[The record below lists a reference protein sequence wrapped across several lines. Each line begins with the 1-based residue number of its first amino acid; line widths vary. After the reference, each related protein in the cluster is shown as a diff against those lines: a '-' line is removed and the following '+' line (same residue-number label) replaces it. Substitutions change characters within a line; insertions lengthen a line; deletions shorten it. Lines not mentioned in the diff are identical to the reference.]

1 MNTWTSLLWKQQCK
15 KTDRGGNQLYFVGID
30 ISKFKHDCAIVDE
43 LGDVITPSWSFQND
57 REGFSLLKELLD
69 ALDGEK
75 KIGLEATGHYG
86 QNLKLFLEN
95 NDFSFMEFNPLLINR
110 FVHSKSLRK
119 TKTDSIDALMIAQ
132 YLMTVEYKPYPPSFY
147 TLEKLK
153 SLTRFRDSLIRQ
165 RSKQLVEL
173 TNILDKVFPEFKS
186 FFKGRFSATALYIL
200 FHYASPEKISNMNS
214 KSYEPLRR
222 LSRGRFSMVDFVEL
236 KTLARNTVGSTC
248 DYLLQEMEI
257 TIDIYNQLQ
266 SKVEEI
272 ELQIHNCVL
281 GLTPPMLTIPGI
293 GVASAAVILSEFGD
307 LSKFNSPSKLLSFAG
322 MEPGYFQ
329 SGTSESTGKM
339 VKHGSSHL
347 RYAMM
352 NCAQTVINNEPT
364 FAAYYA
370 KKRAEGKEHRVALTH
385 VAKKLLRVIY
395 TLQTKELSYNP
406 DLVR

>member
-1 MNTWTSLLWKQQCK
+1 M
-15 KTDRGGNQLYFVGID
+15 YFVGID

-43 LGDVITPSWSFQND
+43 LGDVITPSWSFPND
-57 REGFSLLKELLD
+57 CEGVSLLKELLD
-69 ALDGEK
+69 ALNGER

-95 NDFSFMEFNPLLINR
+95 NGFSFMEFNPLLINR
-110 FVHSKSLRK
+110 FVRSKSLRK

-165 RSKQLVEL
+165 RSKQLVAL
-173 TNILDKVFPEFKS
+173 TNILDRVFPEFKP

-200 FHYASPEKISNMNS
+200 SHYASPEKISNMNS

-222 LSRGRFSMVDFVEL
+222 LSRGKFSMVDFVEL
-236 KTLARNTVGSTC
+236 KTMARNTVGSTS

-266 SKVEEI
+266 SKVEKVEQ
-272 ELQIHNCVL
+272 QINDCVL
-281 GLTPPMLTIPGI
+281 GLDPPMLTIPGI
-293 GVASAAVILSEFGD
+293 GALSAAVILSEFGD

-322 MEPGYFQ
+322 LEPGYFQ
-329 SGTSESTGKM
+329 SGTLENTGKM

-347 RYAMM
+347 RYALM
-352 NCAQTVINNEPT
+352 NCAQAIVNNEPT

-385 VAKKLLRVIY
+385 VSKKLLRVIY
-395 TLQTKELSYNP
+395 TLQTKEQPYDP
-406 DLVR
+406 ALVR

>member
-1 MNTWTSLLWKQQCK
+1 M
-15 KTDRGGNQLYFVGID
+15 YFVGID

-43 LGDVITPSWSFQND
+43 LGDAITPSWSFQND
-57 REGFSLLKELLD
+57 CEGFSLFRELLD
-69 ALDGEK
+69 SLDGEK

-86 QNLKLFLEN
+86 QNLKMFLEN
-95 NDFSFMEFNPLLINR
+95 NGFSFMEFNPLLINR
-110 FVHSKSLRK
+110 FVRSKSLRK

-173 TNILDKVFPEFKS
+173 TNILDKVFPEFKP

-200 FHYASPEKISNMNS
+200 SHYASPEKISNMNS
-214 KSYEPLRR
+214 KSYESLRR
-222 LSRGRFSMVDFVEL
+222 LSRGKFSMVNLVEL
-236 KTLARNTVGSTC
+236 KTLARNTVGSTS

-257 TIDIYNQLQ
+257 IIDIYNQLQ
-266 SKVEEI
+266 SKVEEV
-272 ELQIHNCVL
+272 EQQINDCVL
-281 GLTPPMLTIPGI
+281 VIDPPMLTIPGI
-293 GVASAAVILSEFGD
+293 GVSSAAVILSEFGD
-307 LSKFNSPSKLLSFAG
+307 FSKFNSPSKLLSFAG
-322 MEPGYFQ
+322 LEPGYFQ

-347 RYAMM
+347 RYAII

-395 TLQTKELSYNP
+395 TLQMKEVPYNP

>member
-1 MNTWTSLLWKQQCK
+1 M
-15 KTDRGGNQLYFVGID
+15 YFVGID
-30 ISKFKHDCAIVDE
+30 ISKFKHDCAIIDE

-57 REGFSLLKELLD
+57 REGFSLFRELLD

-95 NDFSFMEFNPLLINR
+95 NGFTFMEFNPLLINR
-110 FVHSKSLRK
+110 FVRSKSLRK
-119 TKTDSIDALMIAQ
+119 TKTDSIDALMIAR

-147 TLEKLK
+147 TFEKLK

-173 TNILDKVFPEFKS
+173 TNILDKVFPEFKP
-186 FFKGRFSATALYIL
+186 FFKGKFSVTALYIL
-200 FHYASPEKISNMNS
+200 AHYASPEKISNMNS
-214 KSYEPLRR
+214 KSYESLRR

-236 KTLARNTVGSTC
+236 KSLARNTVGATN

-272 ELQIHNCVL
+272 EQQINDCVL
-281 GLTPPMLTIPGI
+281 VLDPPILTIPGI
-293 GVASAAVILSEFGD
+293 GVSSAAVILSEFGD
-307 LSKFNSPSKLLSFAG
+307 FSKFSSPSKLLSFAG
-322 MEPGYFQ
+322 MEPRYFQ
-329 SGTSESTGKM
+329 SGTSECTGKM

-347 RYAMM
+347 RYAIM

-370 KKRAEGKEHRVALTH
+370 KKRAEGKGHHVALSH
-385 VAKKLLRVIY
+385 IAKKLLRVIY
-395 TLQTKELSYNP
+395 TLQTKELTYNP
-406 DLVR
+406 EFIR

>member
-1 MNTWTSLLWKQQCK
+1 M
-15 KTDRGGNQLYFVGID
+15 YFVGID

-43 LGDVITPSWSFQND
+43 LSDVITPSWSFPND
-57 REGFSLLKELLD
+57 CEGFSLLKELLD
-69 ALDGEK
+69 ALNGER

-95 NDFSFMEFNPLLINR
+95 NGFSFMEFNPLLINR
-110 FVHSKSLRK
+110 FVRSKSLRK

-165 RSKQLVEL
+165 RSKQLVAL
-173 TNILDKVFPEFKS
+173 TNILDRVFPEFKP

-200 FHYASPEKISNMNS
+200 SHYASPEKISNMNS

-222 LSRGRFSMVDFVEL
+222 LSRGKFSMVDFVEL
-236 KTLARNTVGSTC
+236 KTMARNTVGSTS

-266 SKVEEI
+266 SKVEKVEQ
-272 ELQIHNCVL
+272 QINDCVL
-281 GLTPPMLTIPGI
+281 GLDPPMLTIPGI
-293 GVASAAVILSEFGD
+293 GALSAAVILSEFGD

-322 MEPGYFQ
+322 LEPGYFQ
-329 SGTSESTGKM
+329 SGTLENTGKM

-347 RYAMM
+347 RYALM
-352 NCAQTVINNEPT
+352 NCAQAIVNNEPT

-385 VAKKLLRVIY
+385 VSKKLLRVIY
-395 TLQTKELSYNP
+395 TLQTKEQPYDP
-406 DLVR
+406 ALVR

>member
-1 MNTWTSLLWKQQCK
+1 M
-15 KTDRGGNQLYFVGID
+15 YFVGID
-30 ISKFKHDCAIVDE
+30 VSKFKHDCAIIDE
-43 LGDVITPSWSFQND
+43 LGTVITPSWSFQND
-57 REGFSLLKELLD
+57 CEGFSLFRELLD
-69 ALDGEK
+69 ALDGET

-86 QNLKLFLEN
+86 QNLKLFLESN
-95 NDFSFMEFNPLLINR
+95 SFSFMEFNPLLINR
-110 FVHSKSLRK
+110 FVRSKSLRK

-132 YLMTVEYKPYPPSFY
+132 YLITVEYKPYPPSFY

-173 TNILDKVFPEFKS
+173 TNILDKVFPEFKP

-200 FHYASPEKISNMNS
+200 SHYASPEKISNMNS
-214 KSYEPLRR
+214 KSYESLRR
-222 LSRGRFSMVDFVEL
+222 LSRGKFSMVDFVEL
-236 KTLARNTVGSTC
+236 KTLARNTIGSTN

-266 SKVEEI
+266 SKVEEV
-272 ELQIHNCVL
+272 EQQINDSVL
-281 GLTPPMLTIPGI
+281 GLDPPMLTIPGV
-293 GVASAAVILSEFGD
+293 GVSSAAVILSEFGD
-307 LSKFNSPSKLLSFAG
+307 FSKFSNPSKLLSFAG

-329 SGTSESTGKM
+329 SGTLENTGKM

-347 RYAMM
+347 RYAIM

>member
-1 MNTWTSLLWKQQCK
+1 M
-15 KTDRGGNQLYFVGID
+15 YFVGID

-43 LGDVITPSWSFQND
+43 FGDVITPSWSFQND

-69 ALDGEK
+69 ALDGKK

-147 TLEKLK
+147 TFEKLK

-165 RSKQLVEL
+165 RSRQLVEL
-173 TNILDKVFPEFKS
+173 TNILDKVFPEFKP

-200 FHYASPEKISNMNS
+200 SHYASPEKISNMNS

-236 KTLARNTVGSTC
+236 KTLVRNTVGSTC

-272 ELQIHNCVL
+272 ELQIHDCVL
-281 GLTPPMLTIPGI
+281 ALAPPILTIPGI
-293 GVASAAVILSEFGD
+293 GAASAAVILSEFGD

-370 KKRAEGKEHRVALTH
+370 RNVPRARSTAL
-385 VAKKLLRVIY
+385 LLPMLLKSFCGLFIRFRRKNCPI
-395 TLQTKELSYNP
+395 TRISFADP
-406 DLVR
+406 

>member
-1 MNTWTSLLWKQQCK
+1 M
-15 KTDRGGNQLYFVGID
+15 YFVGID

-43 LGDVITPSWSFQND
+43 FGDVITPSWSFQND

-147 TLEKLK
+147 TFEKLK

-165 RSKQLVEL
+165 RSRQLVEL
-173 TNILDKVFPEFKS
+173 TNILDKVFPEFKP

-200 FHYASPEKISNMNS
+200 SHYASPEKISNMNS
-214 KSYEPLRR
+214 KSYEPLRH

-236 KTLARNTVGSTC
+236 KTLARNTVGSTS

-266 SKVEEI
+266 SKAEEI
-272 ELQIHNCVL
+272 ELQIHDCVL
-281 GLTPPMLTIPGI
+281 DLAPPMLTIPGI
-293 GVASAAVILSEFGD
+293 GAASAAVILSEFGD

>member
-1 MNTWTSLLWKQQCK
+1 M
-15 KTDRGGNQLYFVGID
+15 YFVGID

-43 LGDVITPSWSFQND
+43 LGDVITPSWSFPND
-57 REGFSLLKELLD
+57 CEGFSLLKELLD
-69 ALDGEK
+69 ALNGGR
-75 KIGLEATGHYG
+75 KIGLEATSHYG

-95 NDFSFMEFNPLLINR
+95 NGFSFMEFNPLLINR
-110 FVHSKSLRK
+110 FVRSKSLRK

-165 RSKQLVEL
+165 RSKQLVAL
-173 TNILDKVFPEFKS
+173 TNILDRVFPEFKP

-200 FHYASPEKISNMNS
+200 SHYASPEKISNMNS

-222 LSRGRFSMVDFVEL
+222 LSRGKFSMVDFVEL
-236 KTLARNTVGSTC
+236 KTMARNTVGSTS

-266 SKVEEI
+266 SKVEKVEQ
-272 ELQIHNCVL
+272 QINDCVL
-281 GLTPPMLTIPGI
+281 GLDPPMLTIPGI
-293 GVASAAVILSEFGD
+293 GALSAAVILSEFGD

-322 MEPGYFQ
+322 LEPGYFQ
-329 SGTSESTGKM
+329 SGTLENTGKM

-347 RYAMM
+347 RYALM
-352 NCAQTVINNEPT
+352 NCAQAIVNNEPT

-385 VAKKLLRVIY
+385 VSKKLLRVIY
-395 TLQTKELSYNP
+395 TLQTKEQPYDP
-406 DLVR
+406 ALVR